1 MASLLERAT
10 RWNAKVSNIEIGL
23 ASLGVMVVLVYG
35 GLWVPFALMLTS
47 YVGVWFIK
55 GSPLLAGKLLAL
67 AASETISSYFFGVV
81 PLFVLM
87 GYVVSVTGMGRDA
100 FDVANQLFRRLR
112 GGLGIGTVGA
122 NAIFAA
128 ITGISIA
135 SAAVFTRIAVP
146 EMVRHGYTKRFSV
159 GVVAGSSVLGM
170 LIPPSLLLILYGLL
184 TEQSVGDLFIAGI
197 IPGLLLA
204 TVFGIGVV
212 AMATLFPKFVGENI
226 TGDLE
231 GDDRLSTAEMMAKGV
246 PISILILLVLGG
258 IYGGFFTPIEA
269 GAVGCLGAIVIG
281 LMRQKLSLRDFWQVL
296 TDTGLVT
303 ASICFLIIAAQMY
316 SRMLALSGLPAGFG
330 AFVATA
336 DIGFWGVIL
345 AYVALVILMGT
356 ILDSSSIMLILV
368 PLMLPVVSLMDV
380 NLIWFG
386 IVTVLAVEI
395 GLLTPPFGISVFVIK
410 SSLDDDSISLGDIF
424 YGAAPFALMMLVV
437 LIAVLVFPSLA
448 TALI

>member
-1 MASLLERAT
+1 MSGF
-10 RWNAKVSNIEIGL
+10 EIGL
-23 ASLGVMVVLVYG
+23 LSLGVMVVLVYAG
-35 GLWVPFALMLTS
+35 FWVPFALMLTS
-47 YVGVWFIK
+47 FAGVWLIK
-55 GSPLLAGKLLAL
+55 GSPILAGKLLAL

-87 GYVVSVTGMGRDA
+87 GYIVSVTGMGRDA
-100 FDVANQLFRRLR
+100 FDVANQIFRRMR

-197 IPGLLLA
+197 LPGLLLA
-204 TVFGIGVV
+204 LVFGLGVV
-212 AMATLFPKFVGENI
+212 TMATIWPRFVGEKI
-226 TGDLE
+226 SGPQLVEDH
-231 GDDRLSTAEMMAKGV
+231 LSLSELAAKGL
-246 PISILILLVLGG
+246 PIAGLILLVLGG
-258 IYGGFFTPIEA
+258 IYGGWFTPIEA

-281 LMRQKLSLRDFWQVL
+281 LGKQRLKWSDFWQVL
-296 TDTGLVT
+296 NDTGLVT

-316 SRMLALSGLPAGFG
+316 SRMLALSGVPAGFG
-330 AFVATA
+330 SFVATA
-336 DIGFWGVIL
+336 DIGFWGVIF
-345 AYVALVILMGT
+345 AYVLLVILMGT

-368 PLMLPVVSLMDV
+368 PLMLPVISSMQVD
-380 NLIWFG
+380 LIWFG

-410 SSLDDDSISLGDIF
+410 SSLDDPSITLGDIF
-424 YGAAPFALMMLVV
+424 AGAAPFALMMLIV
-437 LIAVLVFPSLA
+437 LIAVLAFPALA
-448 TALI
+448 TALL

>member
-1 MASLLERAT
+1 MS
-10 RWNAKVSNIEIGL
+10 SFEIGL
-23 ASLGVMVVLVYG
+23 ASLAVMVVLVYG

-47 YVGVWFIK
+47 YAGVWAIK

-87 GYVVSVTGMGRDA
+87 GYLVSATGMGRNA
-100 FDVANQLFRRLR
+100 FDVASQLFRKLR
-112 GGLGIGTVGA
+112 GGLGVGTVGA

-146 EMVRHGYTKRFSV
+146 EMMRHGYNRKFSV

-204 TVFGIGVV
+204 AVFALGVLI
-212 AMATLFPKFVGENI
+212 MAWLWPGFVGHNI
-226 TGDLE
+226 TRPAEDVSTEIGDLS
-231 GDDRLSTAEMMAKGV
+231 RKGL
-246 PISILILLVLGG
+246 PIASLIALVLGG

-269 GAVGCLGAIVIG
+269 GAVGCLGAIIIG
-281 LMRQKLSLRDFWQVL
+281 LARRQLRWADFWQVL

-316 SRMLALSGLPAGFG
+316 SRMLALSGLPSGFG
-330 AFVATA
+330 SMVATA
-336 DIGFWGVIL
+336 DIGFWGIIL
-345 AYVALVILMGT
+345 AYVAVVILMGT

-368 PLMLPVVSLMDV
+368 PLMLPVLSGMDV
-380 NLIWFG
+380 NLVWFG

-410 SSLDDDSISLGDIF
+410 ASLDDDSISLGDIF
-424 YGAAPFALMMLVV
+424 AGAAPFALMMLAV
-437 LIAVLVFPSLA
+437 LIAVLAFPALA